1 MLKLQ
6 AIKLPVLLFLAAF
19 TVGCATSPQQT
30 GTVDSTSDSTPI
42 SAPKAKP
49 VKMSGDARSA
59 YERAL
64 LSAKAGREQEAMDL
78 FGEMTR
84 NHPGVSLGF
93 TNLGMLQ
100 LRAGQYDAAQQSLA
114 EAVRLNPGDAV
125 AQNHLGVALREQG
138 QFKQSET
145 AYLTALKINDSYA
158 NAHLNLGI
166 LYDLYLQDLGRALQ
180 HYDRY
185 QVLTGS
191 QDDTVAKWIVDLE
204 RRAKN

>member
-6 AIKLPVLLFLAAF
+6 QIKLPLLLCLAAF

-30 GTVDSTSDSTPI
+30 GTSDSTATTATI

-59 YERAL
+59 YDRAL
-64 LSAKAGREQEAMDL
+64 LSAKAGRTQEAIDL
-78 FGEMTR
+78 FAEMTR
-84 NHPGVSLGF
+84 KHPGVSVGF

-100 LRAGQYDAAQQSLA
+100 LRAGKYDAAQQSLA

-145 AYLTALKINDSYA
+145 AYLTALKINDGYA

-180 HYDRY
+180 HYERY
-185 QVLTGS
+185 QALTGS